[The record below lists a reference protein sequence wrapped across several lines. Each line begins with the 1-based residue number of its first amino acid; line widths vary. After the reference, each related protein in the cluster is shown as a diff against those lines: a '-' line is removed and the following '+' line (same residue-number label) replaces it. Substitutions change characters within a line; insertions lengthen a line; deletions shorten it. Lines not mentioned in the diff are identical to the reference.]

1 MQKNWGKLLLLSVT
15 ALTVSA
21 QSIKEQAKQLGI
33 DDLNLHIGS
42 KFANLQ
48 GSPDRATK
56 YSLTAALESKI
67 TLTNDLKFLSYVGF
81 RYETGSSRVDFNEK
95 RYTPSSKLVYDYAYM
110 NYNLFD
116 IIDLQAGALDNTDS
130 RATSSLVNSYVS
142 FLGVRQRIKVGVGPL
157 KLDLIA
163 TQAMPYNDDLND
175 NFGVVEEGTPKFY
188 SEIANIG
195 LDIKGAKLN
204 AKVGHY
210 AYEQLSSSV
219 AYNDRYYGNSVTGSD
234 EFNSSYD
241 YNFKGWI
248 YGGSA
253 DFSITNYLNVRP
265 EFEMVKNDEA
275 DQGKNEGRYT
285 TIRFESEIRDHKVF
299 MTLGNF
305 AVESDTAPSFYNK
318 SIYKNDYEGNF
329 VTFKIENPED
339 LTTTIKF
346 TDRKAQNTKAG
357 SDRYLQDEK
366 VYSISLRKSYDI
378 F

>member
-142 FLGVRQRIKVGVGPL
+142 FLG
-157 KLDLIA
+157 
-163 TQAMPYNDDLND
+163 
-175 NFGVVEEGTPKFY
+175 
-188 SEIANIG
+188 
-195 LDIKGAKLN
+195 
-204 AKVGHY
+204 
-210 AYEQLSSSV
+210 
-219 AYNDRYYGNSVTGSD
+219 
-234 EFNSSYD
+234 
-241 YNFKGWI
+241 
-248 YGGSA
+248 
-253 DFSITNYLNVRP
+253 
-265 EFEMVKNDEA
+265 
-275 DQGKNEGRYT
+275 
-285 TIRFESEIRDHKVF
+285 
-299 MTLGNF
+299 
-305 AVESDTAPSFYNK
+305 
-318 SIYKNDYEGNF
+318 
-329 VTFKIENPED
+329 
-339 LTTTIKF
+339 
-346 TDRKAQNTKAG
+346 
-357 SDRYLQDEK
+357 
-366 VYSISLRKSYDI
+366 
-378 F
+378 